1 MRRVP
6 LVWVVA
12 MAAATVFGQTSG
24 DPDMPGQPAGRL
36 VAPGWQRFG
45 SPQTDRQTDRRTDNN
60 VPPPDSGWRRFGTP
74 SREDSRQPTRPRYPE
89 NQPDWFRPNPA
100 LRPLQTQP
108 LQTQPSQ
115 PRFDRPSFAPR
126 REVNT
131 QPARTLD
138 VAPPLIRQREPAP
151 ARMENRGGER
161 TRPDTG
167 RNDRRSDPRSDPRG
181 HRR

>member
-6 LVWVVA
+6 LVWVLA

-24 DPDMPGQPAGRL
+24 DPDMPAQPVGRAR
-36 VAPGWQRFG
+36 APGWQRFG
-45 SPQTDRQTDRRTDNN
+45 SPQTDRQTDRRTDRS

-74 SREDSRQPTRPRYPE
+74 SRENSRQPTPQRYPE
-89 NQPDWFRPNPA
+89 REPRQ
-100 LRPLQTQP
+100 
-108 LQTQPSQ
+108 SQ

-161 TRPDTG
+161 THPDTG